1 MDQLRS
7 FKARGSHREEDL
19 TAKRFSNFRGQ
30 GRNRKVEMSG
40 KLVGYRLIA
49 VWVGLV
55 ILSVSRTATS
65 AERPNIL
72 FFFVDDWGRYASV
85 YADPASPSF
94 NDIVSTPHFDRVA
107 REGVRFDHAFVPVS
121 SCGPCRASVV
131 TGRYFWNCGSRA
143 FLNGRASDWKGINN
157 PFSELAKFPDRLRD
171 QGYLVRRSLKTLSF
185 APSKPLDFERS
196 LPDPEY
202 HRYGLYV
209 GEAVDPDQRQ
219 RRIAETLEH
228 PRPEMRRV
236 LQASR
241 ESEQPFFF
249 VYGTYNVHRPFH
261 VDSGRSLWGIE
272 EQQLRGHL
280 PPYLPDVEEVRRDF
294 ADYLGEVQAADAML
308 GVMIEEL
315 EAANE
320 LDHTLIV
327 LSGDNGIPGVPRGK
341 TNCYDLAIHAPLMC
355 RLPGT
360 IPAGRVIQDFVSLM
374 DLGPTLLELT
384 ESQPIENA
392 DGRSFL
398 KQLTS
403 QKSGWVDPSRDRVVV
418 GRELH
423 FHSAREGHLPY
434 PMRAIRTPEYLYIRN
449 FKADRWPMGAPYN
462 LDTAG
467 EGYEDLEESPW
478 RDLDSSLTKSWFLHH
493 RDTELGRRVMAW
505 SIDKRPQEEFYD
517 LRKDPHQLQNLAEDP
532 AYAAA
537 VASFR
542 EQLDDVMRTT
552 EDPRLQDE
560 FDRPPWVQPVTPA
573 PSL

>member
-1 MDQLRS
+1 
-7 FKARGSHREEDL
+7 
-19 TAKRFSNFRGQ
+19 
-30 GRNRKVEMSG
+30 MSG
-40 KLVGYRLIA
+40 KPVGYRLI
-49 VWVGLV
+49 VVGVGLV
-55 ILSVSRTATS
+55 ILSASRAATS

-85 YADPASPSF
+85 YADPASPSL
-94 NDIVSTPHFDRVA
+94 NDIVSTPHFDRIA
-107 REGVRFDHAFVPVS
+107 QEGVRFDHAFVPVS

-143 FLNGRASDWKGINN
+143 FLNGRASDWKGTDN
-157 PFSELAKFPDRLRD
+157 PFSDLAKFPDRLRD
-171 QGYLVRRSLKTLSF
+171 QGYLVRRSLKTLGF
-185 APSKPLDFERS
+185 TPSKPLGFERS
-196 LPDPEY
+196 LPEPEY

-209 GEAVDPDQRQ
+209 GEATDLADRDK
-219 RRIAETLEH
+219 RIAESLKH
-228 PRPEMRRV
+228 PRLEMKRV

-261 VDSGRSLWGIE
+261 VDSGKSLWGIE
-272 EQQLRGHL
+272 QQQLKGLL

-315 EAANE
+315 EAAGE

-355 RLPGT
+355 RLPDT
-360 IPAGRVIQDFVSLM
+360 IPSGRVIQDFVNLM

-384 ESQPIENA
+384 GALPIEHA
-392 DGRSFL
+392 DGQSFF

-403 QKSGWVDPSRDRVVV
+403 RESGWVDPSRDQVIV

-449 FKADRWPMGAPYN
+449 FKPERWPMGAPYN

-467 EGYEDLEESPW
+467 EGYDDLEESPW
-478 RDLDSSLTKSWFLHH
+478 RDLDSSLTKSWILHH
-493 RDTELGRRVMAW
+493 RDTELGQRIMKW
-505 SIDKRPQEEFYD
+505 SIDKRPQEELYE
-517 LRKDPHQLQNLAEDP
+517 LRTDPHQLHNLAGDP
-532 AYAAA
+532 TYGATLK
-537 VASFR
+537 SFR
-542 EQLDDVMRTT
+542 NQLHGVMRSTG
-552 EDPRLQDE
+552 DPRLRDD
-560 FDRPPWVQPVTPA
+560 FDRPPWIKPVEPA
-573 PSL
+573 P